1 MGGNWS
7 SYVEGR
13 ECLFPLLFLVHV
25 WVLSGR
31 AWFERVVWLGCDRME
46 LELGLASRMRGLETF
61 VSFYWR
67 FVLCFWVLLAVD
79 LGFPPVLTGLLVCS
93 GVSGFEEFLFLV
105 GQVVEGPGIVGIPTI
120 FCGLGAM
127 LGLGGLGCV

>member
-1 MGGNWS
+1 M

-13 ECLFPLLFLVHV
+13 ERLFPLSFLVHV

-31 AWFERVVWLGCDRME
+31 AWFECVVWLGCDRME

-67 FVLCFWVLLAVD
+67 FVLCFCVLLAVD

-105 GQVVEGPGIVGIPTI
+105 GQVVEGPGVVGIPTI
-120 FCGLGAM
+120 VCGLSIM
-127 LGLGGLGCV
+127 LDRVGLVCV